1 MLGNKTF
8 LQYIIDEEKQD
19 FINENQITYN
29 SIDKSLDLDTGAFLF
44 ETNSTSQAFKDLM
57 SSAAK
62 EEVASYER
70 VNTGC
75 YMDQLGTRLIK
86 AEVNQPIRSLLRDV
100 YDIKQKLGDS
110 FAGVLFL
117 VSKKCIINPL
127 HPLVALELLNEP
139 ELNVQ
144 KLLVFTY
151 DDLDKINS
159 YYGQVK
165 TDFTAN
171 ISLLIKAYQTQIKN
185 RSLRVVDNQ
194 FNESSETMTQNYQIS
209 KFPGEDTQKEHFI
222 VAHQLLTR
230 GTFVPYYGTS
240 VISMNGNTSGTHIS
254 PFKSANIS
262 NHGGT
267 GGASVCTGSTS
278 NKTLKGLRTL
288 HHSNLSS
295 PYESSCMTNASKP
308 YADACIE
315 YSFNIFKQA
324 KLIKEE
330 TQDEQETSE

>member
-8 LQYIIDEEKQD
+8 IQHIIDEEKES
-19 FINENQITYN
+19 FINENQIKYN
-29 SIDKSLDLDTGAFLF
+29 SVDKSLDLTSGAFLF

-57 SSAAK
+57 SSGARDL
-62 EEVASYER
+62 VASYEIR
-70 VNTGC
+70 SPAT
-75 YMDQLGTRLIK
+75 YMNQLGTRLIK
-86 AEVNQPIRSLLRDV
+86 AEVNQFVGPLLQEV
-100 YDIKQKLGDS
+100 YNIKQKLGDT

-139 ELNVQ
+139 NLNIE

-151 DDLDKINS
+151 DDLDAINS
-159 YYGQVK
+159 TYGEVK
-165 TDFTAN
+165 TDFTEN
-171 ISLLIKAYQTQIKN
+171 ISLLIKAYQTQIKH
-185 RSLRVVDNQ
+185 RSIKIVDNQ
-194 FNESSETMTQNYQIS
+194 FNEHSQTMTQNYQIS
-209 KFPGEDTQKEHFI
+209 KFPGEDSQKEHFI
-222 VAHQLLTR
+222 IAHQLLTR

-262 NHGGT
+262 NHNGT

-278 NKTLKGLRTL
+278 NKTLDGLRTL

-295 PYESSCMTNASKP
+295 PYQSHCMTNASKP

-324 KLIKEE
+324 NLIKEE
-330 TQDEQETSE
+330 TKDEPEE